1 MSNIVNLM
9 LINELLCENPRSIRN
24 DLINPPKSSGEM
36 VRQSIWE
43 GGAGLDL
50 TREIAVFQNLAVV
63 VFWYRL

>member
-9 LINELLCENPRSIRN
+9 LINELLCENPQSIRN

-43 GGAGLDL
+43 GAGLDL
-50 TREIAVFQNLAVV
+50 IREIAVFQNLAVV